1 MNDRAYTIHFSSLD
15 EVVLLRNV
23 LFGDVWVCSGQS
35 NMVMSIK
42 GSFDN
47 EQTFKDADDYQT
59 YRLMRIMSIGE
70 KWSHFEQEDFDGDF
84 QLRWS
89 YPNSTALGINS
100 DSFGYFSAACF
111 YYGLSLYKRTYV

>member
-35 NMVMSIK
+35 NMVMSVK
-42 GSFDN
+42 GSFDS

-59 YRLMRIMSIGE
+59 YRLMRIMSVGQ
-70 KWSHFEQEDFDGDF
+70 KWSHFEESDYDSNI